1 MRGAALFLCED
12 TEVQPSNSFVPKKIF
27 LTKGVGLHRERL
39 TSFEMA
45 LRDAR
50 IARYNIV
57 NVSSIFPP
65 HCQLVD
71 REEGLA
77 ELAPGQVTFAVM
89 SRLETNEP
97 SRLIAASVGVAI
109 PKDPAQFG
117 YLSEHHAYGE
127 SEQTAGDYAED
138 LAATMLA
145 TILNVP
151 FDPDEAWNERR
162 MQWELSG
169 KIVKTTNVTQ
179 TAEGP
184 DSGDWVSV
192 VTAAVLLP

>member
-1 MRGAALFLCED
+1 
-12 TEVQPSNSFVPKKIF
+12 VKPSGLFVPKKIF
-27 LTKGVGLHRERL
+27 LTAGVGMHRERL

-50 IARYNIV
+50 IARYNLV

-65 HCQLVD
+65 HCELIEP
-71 REEGLA
+71 EEGL
-77 ELAPGQVTFAVM
+77 EQLTPGQVTFAVI
-89 SRLETNEP
+89 SRIDTNEP
-97 SRLIAASVGVAI
+97 SRLIAASIGVAI
-109 PKDPAQFG
+109 PSDPEQFG
-117 YLSEHHAYGE
+117 YLSEHHAYGQ

-145 TILNVP
+145 TILDVP
-151 FDPDEAWNERR
+151 FDPEIAWNERR

-169 KIVKTTNVTQ
+169 KIIKTTNITK

-184 DSGDWVSV
+184 DDGHWVSV

>member
-1 MRGAALFLCED
+1 MREACGGIERSLVVAFVMCAVDNDSCGSSSGGVGAAITPWALESC
-12 TEVQPSNSFVPKKIF
+12 SGAS
-27 LTKGVGLHRERL
+27 TKDGGR
-39 TSFEMA
+39 
-45 LRDAR
+45 
-50 IARYNIV
+50 
-57 NVSSIFPP
+57 
-65 HCQLVD
+65 
-71 REEGLA
+71 G
-77 ELAPGQVTFAVM
+77 
-89 SRLETNEP
+89 P
-97 SRLIAASVGVAI
+97 SRLIAASIGVAI
-109 PKDPAQFG
+109 PKDPEQFG
-117 YLSEHHAYGE
+117 YLSEHHAHGE

-184 DSGDWVSV
+184 DNGDWVSV

>member
-1 MRGAALFLCED
+1 VNA
-12 TEVQPSNSFVPKKIF
+12 SNSFVPSKIF
-27 LTKGVGLHRERL
+27 LTQGVGIHRERL

-50 IARYNIV
+50 IARYNLV

-65 HCQLVD
+65 HCELIE
-71 REEGLA
+71 REDGLA
-77 ELAPGQVTFAVM
+77 QLTPGQITFAVM

-97 SRLIAASVGVAI
+97 SRLIAASIGVAI
-109 PKDPAQFG
+109 PKNPERFG
-117 YLSEHHAYGE
+117 YLSEHHAHGQN
-127 SEQTAGDYAED
+127 EQTAGDYAED

-145 TILNVP
+145 TILGVP
-151 FDPDEAWNERR
+151 FDPDVAWNERR

-169 KIVKTTNVTQ
+169 QIVKTTNVTQ

-184 DSGDWVSV
+184 DDGSWVSV
-192 VTAAVLLP
+192 LTAAVLLP